1 MKLSALLESD
11 LNTFFNLEEFS
22 EEHLINGTLMNVI
35 IDKEQLKERTSKLI
49 SNDGLYDVDVL
60 LFVKKADYGTKPVIG
75 ERITIDDDMFR
86 CSDVNEEGMIYCI
99 ELVAIDS

>member
-1 MKLSALLESD
+1 MKLTELLESD
-11 LNTFFNLEEFS
+11 LNTFFNLDEFS
-22 EEHLINGTLMNVI
+22 EEHLINSTSMNVI

-49 SNDGLYDVDVL
+49 GNDGLYNVGVL

-75 ERITIDDDMFR
+75 ERITIDDDMFN
-86 CSDVNEEGMIYCI
+86 CSDISEEGMLYCI